1 MFSNNN
7 GMITIV
13 IELSN
18 LIGRLN
24 TQLLVYSQYCEVMS
38 ISYWWW
44 KGITNLITDVWV
56 SLILQ

>member
-1 MFSNNN
+1 MYSNNN

-24 TQLLVYSQYCEVMS
+24 TQLLVYSSGVH
-38 ISYWWW
+38 
-44 KGITNLITDVWV
+44 
-56 SLILQ
+56 